1 MDISK
6 QELQELEKELN
17 KSLVN
22 QENQENQENQATQPP
37 LENLMN
43 TFGVVTPRKSYTIT
57 LVSIINL
64 SKEALASCQ
73 ELLGETSK
81 GQKVLEDI
89 LNIETSFNQLT
100 LKSLLEAKQEYL
112 RYVTVER
119 YQEKYL
125 KGLKRECKSGVLTLF
140 RPHRGMA
147 FKVPLEPD
155 LSDSTNSIDSNSLED
170 QVFNYCV
177 ENPNEMLQK
186 YIDLVIRR
194 VADAPVPTTQQS
206 QPSSSAL
213 NLYYFHKLFEEY
225 LEACFDYLK
234 DEGIN
239 RLTIGVTESDLSFL
253 DAQQRENKL
262 AQVKPIYKVE
272 VNTNKVFAGVPMTLG
287 GWLNQLRKGGSSP
300 EANASVSSP
309 PYEYSSLNP
318 TQEEDLKQ
326 YVRIGVKPLTS
337 TKVCRNMH
345 LDVVGFRSLSIK
357 DHYMGYVKNLSQTSS
372 YSELLALLVVPQVL
386 LATLKEIKNSD
397 ELLNLFSKEYSST
410 NSISPTKPV
419 KQEYKSISRHL
430 TGANGTIYQKLKELK
445 EVKGLKKEVV
455 DKVEEI
461 EELFEHIA
469 IKSLRGNE
477 AFNKDFKEE
486 QERIEE
492 EAKNQHLAEQRE
504 IQELER
510 RIVEAEAIAQA
521 IYSEIRPQLEEGLK
535 DQLDSKLSIQTG
547 WQTFLM

>member
-17 KSLVN
+17 KNLVN
-22 QENQENQENQATQPP
+22 QVTQPP

-43 TFGVVTPRKSYTIT
+43 TFGVVTPRKSYTIA
-57 LVSIINL
+57 LVAIINL

-89 LNIETSFNQLT
+89 LNIETSFDQLT

-140 RPHRGMA
+140 RPLRGMA

-155 LSDSTNSIDSNSLED
+155 LSDSIDSNSLED

-194 VADAPVPTTQQS
+194 VADAPVPQTQQS

-318 TQEEDLKQ
+318 TQEEDLRQ

-337 TKVCRNMH
+337 TKVCRNMY
-345 LDVVGFRSLSIK
+345 LDIVGRRSLSTK

-397 ELLNLFSKEYSST
+397 ELLNLFSKEYCST
-410 NSISPTKPV
+410 NATSPTKPV

-492 EAKNQHLAEQRE
+492 ETKNQHLAEQRE

-510 RIVEAEAIAQA
+510 RVVEAEAIAQA

-535 DQLDSKLSIQTG
+535 DQLDSELSIQTG

>member
-22 QENQENQENQATQPP
+22 QENQVTQPP

-43 TFGVVTPRKSYTIT
+43 TFGVVTPRKSYTIA
-57 LVSIINL
+57 LVAIINL

-73 ELLGETSK
+73 ELLEETNK
-81 GQKVLEDI
+81 GQEVLEDI
-89 LNIETSFNQLT
+89 LNLETSKKELT

-140 RPHRGMA
+140 RPLRGMA

-155 LSDSTNSIDSNSLED
+155 LSDSIDSNSLED

-194 VADAPVPTTQQS
+194 VADAPVPQTQQSQPQQS
-206 QPSSSAL
+206 QPSSSAF

-287 GWLNQLRKGGSSP
+287 GWLNQLRKGGSST

-337 TKVCRNMH
+337 TKVCRNMY
-345 LDVVGFRSLSIK
+345 LDVVGGRSLSTK

-386 LATLKEIKNSD
+386 LTTLKEIKNSD
-397 ELLNLFSKEYSST
+397 ELLNLFSKEYCST
-410 NSISPTKPV
+410 NSISPTKPA
-419 KQEYKSISRHL
+419 KQEYKSISRYL

-492 EAKNQHLAEQRE
+492 ETKNQHLAEQRK

-510 RIVEAEAIAQA
+510 RVVEAEAIAQA